1 METNSVRLILDIYA
15 AFSRGDIPAVLNSL
29 DAGAELTF
37 EGPGAIPW
45 AGTWRGIEG
54 WVRFFQTLA
63 DSAEEITLQMEPFAA
78 QDDRVVAFGRYQAR
92 VRSTGRRI
100 DSPLVHLWRV
110 RDGRVVG
117 CIELTNTAAEAA
129 ACTVATAGA

>member
-54 WVRFFQTLA
+54 WVRFFQTWPTAPKKSLCRW
-63 DSAEEITLQMEPFAA
+63 S
-78 QDDRVVAFGRYQAR
+78 
-92 VRSTGRRI
+92 RSRRRTI
-100 DSPLVHLWRV
+100 ASWLS
-110 RDGRVVG
+110 G
-117 CIELTNTAAEAA
+117 
-129 ACTVATAGA
+129 ATRRA